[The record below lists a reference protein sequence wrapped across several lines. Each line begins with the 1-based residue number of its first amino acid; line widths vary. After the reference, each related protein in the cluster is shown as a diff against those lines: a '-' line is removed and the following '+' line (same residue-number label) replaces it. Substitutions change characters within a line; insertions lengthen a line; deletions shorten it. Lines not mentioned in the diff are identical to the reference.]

1 MKKVLFCLALIGML
15 VVTGC
20 GKKSVPEKYAKL
32 LSDNSGNV
40 VRLGCYGP
48 PDSVDPIKSA
58 EYGHDQIFSNL
69 IFASPLRK
77 LDDGSYV
84 PYLFESYET
93 KLEDDGQVLLTGQW
107 RNGLKWHD
115 GVEFEPSE
123 FEFTIRQMALA
134 SKNSP
139 YGDAARSLVDINCN
153 SSCKVELRF
162 PGNSVKYMDMLCA
175 GLLPGHIL
183 AEGAKLASGTPE
195 EAYKAFLEEPVGLG
209 PYKLVDRYKHSYFLL
224 EPHKY
229 FYDGNSNTRPQ
240 ILLACTY
247 ELQQSISDFR
257 EKQLDWIDMP
267 LMVGEQLENLGV
279 ENIIYMKY
287 PNPAVISWIFNA
299 NNPKLRDVRVRKA
312 LNLLVSRDCV
322 KERIGVEAIELFD
335 SLEPAELP
343 LSGEDDR
350 FVEGIRL
357 LDEAGIKDSNN
368 DGIRELGNQG
378 EKLKIIVNDD
388 SIERRKIADKI
399 VESLVKAG
407 IEAEVESLPWSE
419 FVSDRLKSGNY
430 ETAMVCYH
438 IQNNC
443 SLKNIFSSKKTDDAE
458 SLNFTGISDEQLDED
473 LAKLDS
479 IVCDENKA
487 EIYKR
492 VNKKISEFVPM
503 AFLARTVNLALVHS
517 EKTGKAVAKTSFW
530 NDIFNWKLMFGNKD
544 SKL

>member
-32 LSDNSGNV
+32 LSDNSGSI

-93 KLEDDGQVLLTGQW
+93 KLEDDGRVLLTAQW

-123 FEFTIRQMALA
+123 FEFTIKQMALP

-139 YGDAARSLVDINCN
+139 FGDVARNLVDVNCN
-153 SSCKVELRF
+153 SSCKVEMRF
-162 PGNSVKYMDMLCA
+162 PSNSVKYMDMLCV

-224 EPHKY
+224 EPHK
-229 FYDGNSNTRPQ
+229 FFFDGNSSSRPQ
-240 ILLACTY
+240 VLLACTY

-299 NNPKLRDVRVRKA
+299 NNPKLKDVRVRKA
-312 LNLLVSRDCV
+312 LNLLVPRDCA
-322 KERIGVEAIELFD
+322 KERVGVETIELFD
-335 SLEPAELP
+335 SLEPMELP
-343 LSGEDDR
+343 SAGDDR
-350 FVEGIRL
+350 FVEGIKL

-368 DGIRELGNQG
+368 DGIREFGNQG

-419 FVSDRLKSGNY
+419 FVSGRLKSGNY

-443 SLKNIFSSKKTDDAE
+443 SLKNIFSSKKPDDAD

-479 IVCDENKA
+479 IVCDEDKV

-503 AFLARTVNLALVHS
+503 AFLVRTVNLALVHS
-517 EKTGKAVAKTSFW
+517 EQTGKAVAKTSFW

>member
-32 LSDNSGNV
+32 LSDNSGSI

-93 KLEDDGQVLLTGQW
+93 KLEDDGRVLLTAQW

-123 FEFTIRQMALA
+123 FEFTIKQMALP

-139 YGDAARSLVDINCN
+139 FGDVARSLVDVNCN
-153 SSCKVELRF
+153 SSCKVEMRF
-162 PGNSVKYMDMLCA
+162 PSNSVKYMDMLCV

-224 EPHKY
+224 EPHK
-229 FYDGNSNTRPQ
+229 FFFDGNASSRPQ
-240 ILLACTY
+240 VLLACTY

-299 NNPKLRDVRVRKA
+299 NNPKLKDVRVRKA
-312 LNLLVSRDCV
+312 LNLLVPRDCA
-322 KERIGVEAIELFD
+322 KERVGVETIELFD
-335 SLEPAELP
+335 SLEPMELP
-343 LSGEDDR
+343 SAGDDR
-350 FVEGIRL
+350 FVEGIKL

-368 DGIRELGNQG
+368 DGIREFGNQG

-419 FVSDRLKSGNY
+419 FVSGRLKSGNY

-443 SLKNIFSSKKTDDAE
+443 SLKNIFSSKKPDDAD

-479 IVCDENKA
+479 IVCDEDKV

-503 AFLARTVNLALVHS
+503 AFLVRTVNLALVHS
-517 EKTGKAVAKTSFW
+517 EQTGKAVAKTSFW